1 MNDSLQPFLKNNVEV
16 TNRPG
21 YILNFTVTIISTAHT
36 MLVNHFY
43 CSAKFKAKICSENN
57 IRAYG
62 YVNICMCQTEMLC
75 PDFSIYQHR
84 NLM

>member
-1 MNDSLQPFLKNNVEV
+1 MNDSLQPFLENNVEV

-43 CSAKFKAKICSENN
+43 CSASLKQKFAQKITFV
-57 IRAYG
+57 R
-62 YVNICMCQTEMLC
+62 MDM
-75 PDFSIYQHR
+75 
-84 NLM
+84 